1 MNSGIETIWA
11 PPRPLTTSTCQV
23 CPIYS
28 HVDPTTQPTR
38 ITSIHTHLG
47 PLSELT
53 GWRAL
58 ICACASPP
66 QVAYGSVLAT
76 GVGTP
81 EGAARQLL
89 DRLWRWRRLP
99 IPPRSDAIRSARLAP
114 GACSGAARELPE
126 CGMRSRACFARRC
139 FCDRIWDRIR
149 ASRGPSQRSLSQLS
163 GSGAVPRDQ
172 LV

>member
-1 MNSGIETIWA
+1 M
-11 PPRPLTTSTCQV
+11 

-53 GWRAL
+53 GWQAL

-66 QVAYGSVLAT
+66 QVAFDSVLAT

-81 EGAARQLL
+81 EGAAR
-89 DRLWRWRRLP
+89 RPRVRCTSSRRLV
-99 IPPRSDAIRSARLAP
+99 ISACSRGRVRFVGFIL
-114 GACSGAARELPE
+114 GACCVSDCGLAE
-126 CGMRSRACFARRC
+126 CEMRSRACFARRC
-139 FCDRIWDRIR
+139 FRDRRWDRIR
-149 ASRGPSQRSLSQLS
+149 ASRGPSQRSLAQLS

-172 LV
+172 LI